1 MINPA
6 CTFHYVGQIDAGAIR
21 ESEIR
26 VQARAAAESPYGRW
40 AGSTPFLR
48 FYEDLC
54 TVVATPGD
62 GAEIKWFC
70 YYCGDVVCR
79 AARPG
84 DQIEVVRNFNASLA
98 VVLRREGA
106 VVVAVGAL
114 ADSLLEPQMSV
125 RCDALGATVR
135 VGGERRA
142 VLVREPAIVGGYDVC
157 VERGDHHGLDTPS
170 GCVSIATASDGVLV
184 NAARR
189 SAVLLA
195 HQAFEALRGERSDG
209 GYIKD

>member
-1 MINPA
+1 MIHPA
-6 CTFHYVGQIDAGAIR
+6 CTFHYVGQIDATGISD
-21 ESEIR
+21 SEIR
-26 VQARAAAESPYGRW
+26 VHARVPAESRYGCW

-62 GAEIKWFC
+62 GADIKWFS
-70 YYCGDVVCR
+70 YHCGDVVR
-79 AARPG
+79 RGARPG
-84 DQIEVVRNFNASLA
+84 DQIEVARDFNASLA

-114 ADSLLEPQMSV
+114 ANALLEPQMSV
-125 RCDALGATVR
+125 CCDALGATVR

-142 VLVREPAIVGGYDVC
+142 VRVREPAIIGGYDVC
-157 VERGDHHGLDTPS
+157 VERGDHHGIDTPS
-170 GCVSIATASDGVLV
+170 GCVSIATASDAVLV

-189 SAVLLA
+189 SAVLLT
-195 HQAFEALRGERSDG
+195 HQAFEALRGERRDG
-209 GYIKD
+209 TYIKD